1 MLRTPFGD
9 VLFFVLF
16 LVTGFGSRDLRIYR
30 IFDIETG
37 FDSKDF
43 GI

>member
-1 MLRTPFGD
+1 MLRTPFVG
-9 VLFFVLF
+9 VLFVLF
-16 LVTGFGSRDLRIYR
+16 LVTGFGSMDLRIYR
-30 IFDIETG
+30 IFDIETN